1 MTVIH
6 VDTAPGI
13 GAVFTGRGFDLSPP
27 GGADAIARLAATIGM
42 DPARIVV
49 NQQVHGNVVLRV
61 SGPHESEA
69 CADGLVTD
77 AAQLGLMAR
86 GADCLPV
93 LMWRTDG
100 SAVAAAHAGW
110 RGIVGGI
117 IGAAVASL
125 GDPTAVAVAIGP
137 GIGPCC
143 YPVSDDVRD
152 TFADQFGSETVVG
165 DAVDLGRATRTALE
179 RSGVEP
185 AAIADRLA
193 CTACDPLGRFFS
205 YRREGAAA
213 GRHAGLIWR
222 RGEEILNA

>member
-1 MTVIH
+1 MRIIH
-6 VDTAPGI
+6 VDTPPGV
-13 GAVFTGRGFDLSPP
+13 GAVFTGREFDLAP
-27 GGADAIARLAATIGM
+27 GRGSDAIGRLAGAVGLAP
-42 DPARIVV
+42 DRIVA

-61 SGPHESEA
+61 SKAQQSEG

-77 AAQLGLMAR
+77 AAGLALVAR

-117 IGAAVASL
+117 IGATVASL
-125 GDPTAVAVAIGP
+125 GDPGGLAVAIGP

-152 TFADQFGSETVVG
+152 TFADQFGAETVVG
-165 DAVDLGRATRTALE
+165 SAVDLGRATRIALE
-179 RSGVEP
+179 RAGVSP

-193 CTACDPLGRFFS
+193 CTACDPLGRFYS